1 MDIRITLQSSRYL
14 SSVSEADQS
23 ALVRNLHSRDVYNT
37 TLNIPYPYTDADAYF
52 WIRKCKE
59 VRERQGAESTFAI
72 RTDDGVLI
80 GVVGAEGIQPTVQAP
95 TGLQG
100 DSPVQNFRSH
110 RAEIGYWLAPPFWGQ
125 GVMTEAVGEYVRY
138 TFREFDL
145 EKLIAHVFEANLA
158 SARVLEKNGFRLE
171 GCLRRHFI
179 KDGQFLDARLYGLL
193 RNEVS

>member
-1 MDIRITLQSSRYL
+1 MDIRITLQSGRYL
-14 SSVSEADQS
+14 SSVSEADQPG
-23 ALVRNLHSRDVYNT
+23 LVRNLHSRDVYNT

-59 VRERQGAESTFAI
+59 AREHQGAESTFAI

-80 GVVGAEGIQPTVQAP
+80 GVVGAEGIQPTVTP
-95 TGLQG
+95 TGMQG
-100 DSPVQNFRSH
+100 ESPVQNFRSH
-110 RAEIGYWLAPPFWGQ
+110 RAEIGYWLAPQFWGQ

-145 EKLIAHVFEANLA
+145 EKLIAHVFESNLA

-179 KDGQFLDARLYGLL
+179 KDGQFLDARIYGLL